1 MTRTERQQ
9 EAIRK
14 WFKAKG
20 KGTIE
25 MPTGVGKTRTSL
37 MAVKK
42 VLEKYPTIRILVVV
56 PTTTLKE
63 QWESQLND
71 WDIVFN
77 TEVQVINTVIK
88 HSWTCDFLILD
99 ECHRYSAETFSQVF
113 QIVKYKL
120 IMGLTATFERLDG
133 KHVIIEK
140 YCPIVDKVS
149 KEEAIINGW
158 MAKYKE
164 YQVLLNVDDIDYYKQ
179 LNKEFVK
186 YFEFFNYDFKKCMD
200 CLGPNGWRNKLKLC
214 DEMYQGNDESER
226 KKMLQLITINA
237 MGLQRTMAQRKSF
250 INNHP
255 KKIEIA
261 KKIMDARPNSKI
273 ITFSK
278 SVKMAES
285 LENGQYVYTGKVSKK
300 KGRVMIED
308 FNDVD
313 VGHLHTCSKADEGLD
328 CKGLSVAIILGFDSS
343 ETKARQ
349 RRGRT
354 VRKEGDKQAE
364 IFYLVINDTQ
374 ELSWFKNSHK
384 SDSDYLT
391 IDEQGLEQV
400 LNGQTPELYNKKLAQ
415 FTFRF

>member
-25 MPTGVGKTRTSL
+25 ASTGFGKTRL
-37 MAVKK
+37 AIMAIKK

-63 QWESQLND
+63 QWESQLMD
-71 WDIVFN
+71 WDIIFN
-77 TEVQVINTVIK
+77 AEVQVINTVIK
-88 HSWTCDFLILD
+88 HNWTCDMLVLD

-113 QIVKYKL
+113 QKVSYKL
-120 IMGLTATFERLDG
+120 VMGLTATFERLDG

-140 YCPIVDKVS
+140 YCPIVDKIS

-179 LNKEFVK
+179 LNKEFTK
-186 YFEFFNYDFKKCMD
+186 YFEFFGYSFEKAMS
-200 CLGPNGWRNKLKLC
+200 CLGPDGWRNKLRIR
-214 DEMYQGNDESER
+214 DEMYQGNDESEKQKILR
-226 KKMLQLITINA
+226 LITINA
-237 MGLQRTMAQRKSF
+237 MGLQRTMAQRKAF

-255 KKIEIA
+255 KKIEITQ
-261 KKIMDARPNSKI
+261 KIMEARPNSKI

-278 SVKMAES
+278 SVKMAEA
-285 LENGQYVYTGKVSKK
+285 LENGQNVYTGKVSKK

-313 VGHLHTCSKADEGLD
+313 VGHLHTCQKADEGLD
-328 CKGLSVAIILGFDSS
+328 VKGLSVAIILGFDSS

-354 VRKEGDKQAE
+354 VRKEGNKQAE
-364 IFYLVINDTQ
+364 IFYLVLNDTQ
-374 ELSWFKNSHK
+374 EVTWFKNSHK

-391 IDEQGLEQV
+391 IDEKGLEQV
-400 LNGQTPELYNKKLAQ
+400 LNGETPELYNKKLAQ